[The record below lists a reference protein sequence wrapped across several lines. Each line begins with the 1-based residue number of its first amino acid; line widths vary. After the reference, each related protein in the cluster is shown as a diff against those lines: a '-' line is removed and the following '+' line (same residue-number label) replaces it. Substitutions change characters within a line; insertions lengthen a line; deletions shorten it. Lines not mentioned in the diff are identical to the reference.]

1 MLANANNH
9 QAAMRNPIAGKHV
22 ARTIASSV
30 IALWITPVIAQNH
43 AEGALVVDDKP
54 VSIAWV
60 SAYAQEGWA
69 DAKKEDIVVVLC
81 DSRAPATA
89 ISDST
94 VMKELVGAGKLTCI
108 KQVINSDKVARDSE
122 VWHKRLLSRP
132 PRGYTSDQV
141 FEAKTFDGKTIA
153 GRARTTTVQKSFDG
167 VPYSYD
173 ITFSAAIIPKQ

>member
-22 ARTIASSV
+22 ARIIASSV

-94 VMKELVGAGKLTCI
+94 VMKELVEPG
-108 KQVINSDKVARDSE
+108 S
-122 VWHKRLLSRP
+122 
-132 PRGYTSDQV
+132 
-141 FEAKTFDGKTIA
+141 
-153 GRARTTTVQKSFDG
+153 
-167 VPYSYD
+167 
-173 ITFSAAIIPKQ
+173 